1 MLQTVITPKVI
12 RRTVFYIFMTVI
24 AFIWLI
30 PVLIVLFTA
39 LKSNPDLYSRGLFVE
54 TAFSMGTKKGT
65 NDIENGYQLSGI
77 RLEYRYVIWVPK
89 VHFPTF

>member
-1 MLQTVITPKVI
+1 MCRNSSYDKD
-12 RRTVFYIFMTVI
+12 
-24 AFIWLI
+24 
-30 PVLIVLFTA
+30 
-39 LKSNPDLYSRGLFVE
+39 NPDLKGIATYDIPQVE